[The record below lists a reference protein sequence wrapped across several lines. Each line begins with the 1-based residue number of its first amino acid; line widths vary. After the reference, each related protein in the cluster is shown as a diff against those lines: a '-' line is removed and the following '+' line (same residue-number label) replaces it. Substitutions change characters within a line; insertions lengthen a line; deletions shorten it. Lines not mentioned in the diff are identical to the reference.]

1 MSTGIWIAGLLGA
14 TVAGVYIYKGFNPT
28 VTVESNGSNCYPE
41 ARYDLKVTVDRLFSK
56 RKIGFTVTKDKGG
69 MGLASKP
76 SIFGDV
82 WVEPSQEQMQICKS
96 ADISKGQVSNVN
108 YGLSIPRKVD
118 IVYLNPF
125 TKKKK
130 ILKTVDN
137 SFTGE

>member
-82 WVEPSQEQMQICKS
+82 WAEPSGEQVPVYIDS
-96 ADISKGQVSNVN
+96 AFSNGKVISTTAAIKAPKK
-108 YGLSIPRKVD
+108 ID

-125 TKKKK
+125 TGKKK
-130 ILKTVDN
+130 ILKTVEN
-137 SFTGE
+137 SSF